1 MLNKMPVDDKVLSYF
16 DVVLRQGDV
25 DLLTGPNWL
34 NDQLLAFYFEFLAR
48 EQFRDI
54 SEVLLIP
61 GAATYLLTS
70 SGPDIA
76 PIVLDPLDFS
86 SKSLV
91 LFALNDNPDVSHP
104 AGGSHWTLVA
114 YTRSD
119 NTLRHYDSCRGIN
132 SHAAKLLYGALLPV
146 VPPKLKLIE
155 NCDDDGGGGGFCC
168 PQQENN
174 YDCGMMVLAIAES
187 LFERFV
193 ASSTGTI
200 DLKIYPKQV
209 GARELDIKRR
219 ALHTLIMNKV

>member
-1 MLNKMPVDDKVLSYF
+1 MPVDDKVLSYF

-200 DLKIYPKQV
+200 DLKIDPKQV